1 MLFFFLPGILFYC
14 PGKQGNEYVQGH
26 LCTRFPQTENC
37 VDPSFIISVEDYS
50 SSDEEW
56 EGERKSN
63 VNRGKVSKKKEEVE
77 VVADDEEVEGEMEKQ
92 VSKKKD
98 EEVTDH
104 EEWEDEEWKGERK
117 SNVIRKKEEEEG
129 IRCN

>member
-1 MLFFFLPGILFYC
+1 LCREYYFIDYC
-14 PGKQGNEYVQGH
+14 PGKQGNEYVQGQ
-26 LCTRFPQTENC
+26 LSLRFPQTENC

-77 VVADDEEVEGEMEKQ
+77 VVTDVEEVEGEMEKQ
-92 VSKKKD
+92 VSKRKMKKLQIMKNGKMKNGKA
-98 EEVTDH
+98 
-104 EEWEDEEWKGERK
+104 KGNQMLSK
-117 SNVIRKKEEEEG
+117 RKKKKK
-129 IRCN
+129 NSM